1 MSRQARRELAVR
13 AFWSDHPLCR
23 LYEISKGYWIDGRYQ
38 PAQAFSLRELI
49 CFAETLP
56 DDIVD
61 HIAPPD
67 HSAQRSA

>member
-23 LYEISKGYWIDGRYQ
+23 LYEIANGFWIDGRYQ

-49 CFAETLP
+49 AFTETLP
-56 DDIVD
+56 ETILQR
-61 HIAPPD
+61 IAQGT
-67 HSAQRSA
+67 A